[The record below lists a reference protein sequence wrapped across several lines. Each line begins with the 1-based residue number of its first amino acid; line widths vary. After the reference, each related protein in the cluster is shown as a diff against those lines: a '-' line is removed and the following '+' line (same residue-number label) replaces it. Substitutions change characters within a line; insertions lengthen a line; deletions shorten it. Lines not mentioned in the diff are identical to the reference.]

1 MELTCN
7 QIRKSV
13 YLIPW
18 IYCENSSCIPDN
30 LKNYSSLRADFL
42 PCLRKIYTGKVCM
55 ILVEV
60 LSFFV
65 ISCIRQIKV
74 IYLISYKTSLEKV
87 KNGEIKIKNEITCL

>member
-1 MELTCN
+1 
-7 QIRKSV
+7 
-13 YLIPW
+13 
-18 IYCENSSCIPDN
+18 
-30 LKNYSSLRADFL
+30 
-42 PCLRKIYTGKVCM
+42 M

-87 KNGEIKIKNEITCL
+87 KNGEIKEWNHMFIACFKPDTLGFLIEKNFFAYLV